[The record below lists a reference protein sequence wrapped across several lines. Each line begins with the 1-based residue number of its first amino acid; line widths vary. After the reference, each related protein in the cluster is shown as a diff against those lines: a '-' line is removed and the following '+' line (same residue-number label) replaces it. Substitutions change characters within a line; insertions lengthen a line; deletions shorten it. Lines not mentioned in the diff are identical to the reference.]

1 MASPTTVSVSPAAP
15 LSGIFS
21 WHSCLAFDRYLPDSL
36 SVCRGLNAEEGAV
49 NPIIE
54 EKRRIGEFE
63 AFICGFGHNHPRYI
77 RFPEN
82 NR

>member
-36 SVCRGLNAEEGAV
+36 SVCRGLNAEKGAV

-77 RFPEN
+77 RSPEN
-82 NR
+82 NL